1 MNAISPKT
9 ACECILWFSK
19 WNLLTSL
26 SLYTLVF
33 VYDLTSKHIPNNWV
47 IRCTNMYKLP
57 CNSQYCFVLLTTI
70 AITTHYA
77 LLTTMHIMVI
87 LHNGWEKLRNEA
99 QSETFDEI
107 ASLFSASCPFGKLSV
122 RQNVRSAKRPFGKTP
137 VAKCPFGKMS
147 FGKMSFGQ
155 GVFRQNVCVP
165 SSTDKANKY
174 YSILSVQKALV
185 HNQPIS
191 SQKWRYPISIATQ
204 RSLG

>member
-99 QSETFDEI
+99 QSETFWRNSI
-107 ASLFSASCPFGKLSV
+107 SIFGKLSFRQTLRSAKCPFGKTSV
-122 RQNVRSAKRPFGKTP
+122 RQNVRR
-137 VAKCPFGKMS
+137 KMS
-147 FGKMSFGQ
+147 VRQ
-155 GVFRQNVCVP
+155 NVFRQNVFRARC
-165 SSTDKANKY
+165 
-174 YSILSVQKALV
+174 LSAKCLC
-185 HNQPIS
+185 
-191 SQKWRYPISIATQ
+191 TQ
-204 RSLG
+204 LHR